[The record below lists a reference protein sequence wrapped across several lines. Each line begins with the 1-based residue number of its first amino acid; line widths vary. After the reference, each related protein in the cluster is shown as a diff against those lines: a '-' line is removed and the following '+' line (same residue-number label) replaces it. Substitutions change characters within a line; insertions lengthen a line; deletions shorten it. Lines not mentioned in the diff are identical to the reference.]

1 MSATRERRSRA
12 EAQRETQERL
22 LDAAA
27 VEFAAHGL
35 DGASI
40 DAITARAGFTRGAFY
55 SNFDD
60 KAELLV
66 ALAERRV
73 GTFITEE
80 LGPLLAL
87 PREERAGALARWLVT
102 EDQPREVLLLAELAR
117 LAPTAPDAAEA
128 LAGVLDTIAATIAEA
143 LARAAELDGA
153 AATPVAEDGDDATVV
168 ALAIATL
175 GVRMMRA
182 MRGELDVAPVA
193 LLLGALMDA
202 EGAMP
207 GGARR

>member
-1 MSATRERRSRA
+1 MSVVPARRSRA

-27 VEFAAHGL
+27 IEFAAHGV

-40 DAITARAGFTRGAFY
+40 DAITTRAGFSRGAFY

-73 GTFITEE
+73 GSFLTDE

-87 PREERAGALARWLVT
+87 PRTERAEALARWLVT
-102 EDQPREVLLLAELAR
+102 EDEPREVLLLAELAR
-117 LAPTAPDAAEA
+117 LAPSAPEAAEA
-128 LAGVLDTIAATIAEA
+128 LAGVLDTIARAIADA
-143 LARAAELDGA
+143 LARAAEVDGPPA
-153 AATPVAEDGDDATVV
+153 DPAHAEGSDDRVV
-168 ALAIATL
+168 ALAIATM
-175 GVRMMRA
+175 GVRMLRA
-182 MRGELDVAPVA
+182 MRGSLDVAPVA
-193 LLLGALMDA
+193 LLLGALIDA
-202 EGAMP
+202 EDGDRP
-207 GGARR
+207 

>member
-1 MSATRERRSRA
+1 MSAVPARRSRA

-27 VEFAAHGL
+27 IEFAEHGL
-35 DGASI
+35 EGTSI
-40 DAITARAGFTRGAFY
+40 DAITARAGFSRGAFY

-73 GTFITEE
+73 GAFVAEE

-87 PREERAGALARWLVT
+87 PRAERAAALARWLVT
-102 EDQPREVLLLAELAR
+102 EDEPREVLLLAELAR
-117 LAPTAPDAAEA
+117 LAPSAPGAAEA
-128 LAGVLDTIAATIAEA
+128 LQGVLATIAVTIADA
-143 LARAAELDGA
+143 LARAAEVDGA
-153 AATPVAEDGDDATVV
+153 SGPADVV
-168 ALAIATL
+168 AAADRVQAIAIATL

-182 MRGELDVAPVA
+182 MHGAIDVAPVT
-193 LLLGALMDA
+193 LLLEALIDLDG
-202 EGAMP
+202 EG
-207 GGARR
+207 GR